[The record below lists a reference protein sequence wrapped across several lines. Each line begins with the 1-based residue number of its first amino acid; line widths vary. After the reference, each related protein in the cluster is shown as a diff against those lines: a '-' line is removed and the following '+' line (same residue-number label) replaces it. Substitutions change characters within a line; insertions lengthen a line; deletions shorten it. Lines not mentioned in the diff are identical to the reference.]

1 MPHDARGNKRLCALT
16 NVIKSQGALPLE
28 EFQNG
33 RETAD
38 EINYICQLVRHWFVR
53 WNGQEQGVGDP
64 AAQILPSLIY

>member
-1 MPHDARGNKRLCALT
+1 M
-16 NVIKSQGALPLE
+16 IKSQGALPLE

-38 EINYICQLVRHWFVR
+38 QINYICQLVGHWFVR

-64 AAQILPSLIY
+64 AAQILRSVNY